1 MRAGTRYCGAVCRV
15 DAYRERMKATEGGG
29 EAKTATD
36 AEKADDAGQRRHKS
50 RRARSSSGQEATRRI
65 QDVPTDS
72 AAPSY
77 VRPRRIP
84 FDRQI
89 LGQAPPG
96 AVGYRLVFPLG
107 TRSMPK
113 VAPTPDA
120 SGGLLFWSLAPFQIP
135 DDIRI
140 QDGHSYRLLW
150 VDSQGRLIPPQHTTH
165 LPALHAFLGPPDPE
179 PSAED
184 AEYEAILR
192 NVTDPGLRRSVE
204 MTIAESRLDGIELRR
219 EAEKVRQRIA
229 LSDARVRERNADEQH
244 AREQGK
250 ELQKELE
257 RMNKRQAKTAAKQ
270 EKENSRIRRRNEW
283 LAAMAG
289 FGIPAVTG
297 LIMLLVQKFILKVPV
312 DDKAIFTTVEKM
324 SLAAVGKTPP
334 AAQAETTVATPELVA
349 PQSADPTPRTDAVAA
364 VTPTTESVASSEPP
378 TAPDAVSTEGNQ
390 AAPTM
395 ECRTESAKESARI
408 QAVGGEDVADS
419 APVSVAEAEGSAPQ
433 IADAVQES
441 SAPLSEAGSRA
452 EALASRPE
460 TSPDHLSSIPAIVL
474 ERMRYVASLVASR
487 QPLYDAFNL
496 LTETEKS
503 DFVAVLLGFP
513 LECGL
518 LFILDPEIPTEPEV
532 QKKIQAA
539 LDSLS
544 DADWAQVRRFAD
556 SPSLMTTY
564 RAYCEESK
572 DQPWLFSGVTED
584 QEHAKESAPLPSITD
599 EKTVVCAP
607 QIQHAESS
615 ISVSA
620 PVEVRASAALPIP
633 APQVLTPD
641 QVRVAVS
648 IVMDPEKTAQF
659 TYEAERAQ
667 AIANGRQPPKEPQT
681 DLSVAQRQEVRGIAC
696 TAELCSQVVAVRQK
710 FLELCNRGAEAMFQ
724 LPAPF
729 PSLKASDRE
738 WISEA
743 VSTEE
748 KRAYLSQIQR
758 RQAAL
763 LTGNPLPILDPAGLS
778 AKEQKQ
784 VRRIARD
791 LRAHAFVTQGGTTPQ
806 E

>member
-15 DAYRERMKATEGGG
+15 DAYRERIKATEGGG
-29 EAKTATD
+29 ETKTATD
-36 AEKADDAGQRRHKS
+36 AEKADDAGQRQHKS
-50 RRARSSSGQEATRRI
+50 RRARSSSGQEARRRN

-89 LGQAPPG
+89 LGQAPPE

-113 VAPTPDA
+113 IAPTPDA
-120 SGGLLFWSLAPFQIP
+120 SGGLLFWRLAPFQIP
-135 DDIRI
+135 DDIYI

-150 VDSQGRLIPPQHTTH
+150 VDAQGRLIPPQHTTH

-192 NVTDPGLRRSVE
+192 NVTDPNLRRSAE
-204 MTIAESRLDGIELRR
+204 KAIAESRLDGIDLRR

-229 LSDARVRERNADEQH
+229 LSDARVRERNANEQH
-244 AREQGK
+244 ATEQGK
-250 ELQKELE
+250 ELRKELE

-283 LAAMAG
+283 IAAIAG

-297 LIMLLVQKFILKVPV
+297 LVMLLVQKFILKVPV
-312 DDKAIFTTVEKM
+312 DDKLIFSTVEKM
-324 SLAAVGKTPP
+324 SAAAAGKKPP
-334 AAQAETTVATPELVA
+334 AAQPETTAATPEVVA
-349 PQSADPTPRTDAVAA
+349 PQSTDPAPHTDPAAA
-364 VTPTTESVASSEPP
+364 VTPTTESVASSELQ
-378 TAPDAVSTEGNQ
+378 TAPDAASTEEDQ
-390 AAPTM
+390 AAPAK
-395 ECRTESAKESARI
+395 EFGKESAPI
-408 QAVGGEDVADS
+408 QAVGGEAVADS
-419 APVSVAEAEGSAPQ
+419 APVSVAEVEASAPQ
-433 IADAVQES
+433 TTDAVQES
-441 SAPLSEAGSRA
+441 SVPLSEAGSCA
-452 EALASRPE
+452 EALANRPE

-474 ERMRYVASLVASR
+474 DRMRYVASLVASR

-496 LTETEKS
+496 LTATEKS

-518 LFILDPEIPTEPEV
+518 LFILDPEIPAEPEV

-564 RAYCEESK
+564 RAYYEESK
-572 DQPWLFSGVTED
+572 DQPWAPSSATED
-584 QEHAKESAPLPSITD
+584 QMRAQESAPLPPIAD
-599 EKTVVCAP
+599 DATVASAP
-607 QIQHAESS
+607 QIHAESS
-615 ISVSA
+615 VIESA
-620 PVEVRASAALPIP
+620 PVEERASAALPIP

-659 TYEAERAQ
+659 IYEADRAQ
-667 AIANGRQPPKEPQT
+667 AIADGRQPLKEPQT
-681 DLSVAQRQEVRGIAC
+681 DLSVAQRQEVRGLAC
-696 TAELCSQVVAVRQK
+696 TAELRSQVVAARQK
-710 FLELCNRGAEAMFQ
+710 FLELCSRSVEALFQ

-763 LTGNPLPILDPAGLS
+763 LSGNPLPILDPAGLS

-791 LRAHAFVTQGGTTPQ
+791 WRALEFVARGGGARHQ
-806 E
+806 RYY